1 MPTKFAFFPTRF
13 PSSGIIGTF
22 STVFW
27 IVFSEISKAYPIKPD
42 EFESDAQLK
51 RLSWTDL
58 FVIGQ
63 AFQEQNAYDFCS
75 LWLGEFNTN
84 S

>member
-1 MPTKFAFFPTRF
+1 MRSFVRTLLGHFRQLLEY
-13 PSSGIIGTF
+13 
-22 STVFW
+22 
-27 IVFSEISKAYPIKPD
+27 VFSEISKAYPIKPD

-75 LWLGEFNTN
+75 LWAGK
-84 S
+84 

>member
-1 MPTKFAFFPTRF
+1 MPLPTKITNFHNFQVLERFRQFFEYF
-13 PSSGIIGTF
+13 
-22 STVFW
+22 
-27 IVFSEISKAYPIKPD
+27 FSEISKAYPIKPD

-63 AFQEQNAYDFCS
+63 AFQEQDAYDFCS
-75 LWLGEFNTN
+75 LWLGKFHQN

>member
-1 MPTKFAFFPTRF
+1 MSLPTKITNFHDFQVLERFRQFFEYF
-13 PSSGIIGTF
+13 
-22 STVFW
+22 
-27 IVFSEISKAYPIKPD
+27 FSEISKAYPIKPD

-63 AFQEQNAYDFCS
+63 AFQEQDAYDFCS
-75 LWLGEFNTN
+75 LWLGKFHQN